1 MLCATAE
8 RSKGG
13 EGEGVEDS
21 SHRAAGLNVHP
32 GLLIFQFLIMHGW
45 DRPGGNCL
53 IVRFFCCIPSEVCI
67 SIGCVT
73 KIPKQTLLNAH
84 TDELQLN

>member
-1 MLCATAE
+1 MAE

-21 SHRAAGLNVHP
+21 SYRAAGLNVHP
-32 GLLIFQFLIMHGW
+32 GLLIFQFLIMLGW

-53 IVRFFCCIPSEVCI
+53 IVRFFCCIPSEVYIC
-67 SIGCVT
+67 IGCVT
-73 KIPKQTLLNAH
+73 KTPKQTLVNAH
-84 TDELQLN
+84 KLQLN